1 MSNPDDPAFARGLRL
16 LEDGWLPQPDCLVTG
31 EAARDL
37 IAAGHGISF
46 AGGRLACTAVRL
58 HPPPGLASAP
68 ITLPITELCPPGQPQ
83 ALGQL
88 DRPSAGARP
97 RFAGLDLGS
106 PRLMGIVNVTP
117 DSFSDGGAH
126 FAADAAIAHGLA
138 LRDGGADILD
148 VGGESTRPGAE
159 PVPREEEVRR
169 VVPVVRAL
177 ADAGGALVSVDT
189 RNAAVMRAA
198 IDAGAHIVNDV
209 SALEG
214 DPDSLATVAES
225 VASVVLMH
233 MKGEP
238 RTMQAAPRF
247 VHAPSEVY
255 DYLARR
261 IDACT
266 AAGIDV
272 ARIAVDPGIGF
283 GKTIAH
289 NLALLE
295 ALPMLHGLGCAV
307 LLGVSR
313 KGFLG
318 RLGGGAAAADR
329 ASASIAAGLYGLSRG
344 ADILRVHDVA
354 ETAKAVAVWSGLHLR
369 FSLDH

>member
-1 MSNPDDPAFARGLRL
+1 MTNPDDPAFARGFRL
-16 LEDGWLPQPDCLVTG
+16 LQDGWLPQPDGLVTG
-31 EAARDL
+31 DAARDL
-37 IAAGHGISF
+37 IAAGRGRPF
-46 AGGRLACTAVRL
+46 AGGRLAWTVVRL
-58 HPPPGLASAP
+58 HPPPGLDAAAV
-68 ITLPITELCPPGQPQ
+68 TVPITELCQ
-83 ALGQL
+83 LGNPRTGGHL
-88 DRPSAGARP
+88 DRLSAGARP
-97 RFAGLDLGS
+97 VFAGLDLGR

-126 FAADAAIAHGLA
+126 FAADAAVAHALS

-159 PVPREEEVRR
+159 PVPRDEEIRR

-189 RNAAVMRAA
+189 RNASVMRAA

-214 DPDSLATVAES
+214 DPDSLAAVADS
-225 VASVVLMH
+225 AASVVLMH
-233 MKGEP
+233 MQGEP
-238 RTMQAAPRF
+238 RTMQAAPHY

-266 AAGIDV
+266 AAGIDIG
-272 ARIAVDPGIGF
+272 RIAVDPGIGF

-329 ASASIAAGLYGLSRG
+329 VGASIAAGLYGLSRG

-369 FSLDH
+369 FSLEH